1 MNTKRF
7 TVDNDGI
14 KIQGIAYLPAN
25 STDPNQVKKS
35 PAIIMSHG
43 YLSNLHNFEYFA
55 TQFAMIGYNVF
66 TFNFC
71 CGSDETDPELMSDG
85 TTTNLCIEGEISDL
99 LAVYNYVSTRDYV
112 KSDEIILWGESQGAF
127 VSGLSAARL
136 QEKISKLVMI
146 FPAVCIPDHA
156 RRGTLGGANYDPKN
170 PPELIYTE
178 RAMLSKVFVDDVKDM
193 DAYSE
198 LAKYKGETLLIQ
210 GTCDSIVVPEYQYI
224 VKKEFDMT
232 DNIENENAQITNA
245 NHRLKLQMVRGMDH
259 YTGGEH
265 KEALKDSIRYFI
277 EGKEEIFSFRIIV
290 TNVVVTDDSGSIL
303 SQDVHF
309 TGYCESD
316 LFTGAI
322 IQGVDHQKYI
332 QNIKNNNQNSNCN
345 KINIQELT
353 HTEKIINQEPT
364 DKVELNIQELTDTV
378 EPDNKNESASCIEM
392 RAEYTFSGVDADGN
406 PCKLNVCNIKR
417 DGEWRPTIKTDSK
430 ALSWINDAKLY
441 AIVEP
446 GTKGPTI
453 RIYKGSL

>member
-1 MNTKRF
+1 M
-7 TVDNDGI
+7 

-25 STDPNQVKKS
+25 STAPNQVKKS

-99 LAVYNYVSTRDYV
+99 IAVYNYVSTRDYV
-112 KSDEIILWGESQGAF
+112 KSGEIILWGESQGAF

-224 VKKEFDMT
+224 VKKEFDLT
-232 DNIENENAQITNA
+232 DSIENENAQITNS

-332 QNIKNNNQNSNCN
+332 HNIKNNNQNSNCN

-378 EPDNKNESASCIEM
+378 EPDNKNESATCIEM
-392 RAEYTFSGVDADGN
+392 RAEYTFSGVDADGK
-406 PCKLNVCNIKR
+406 PCKLDVCNIKR

-453 RIYKGSL
+453 RIYKEPL

>member
-7 TVDNDGI
+7 TVDNDGM

-25 STDPNQVKKS
+25 STAPNQVKKS

-99 LAVYNYVSTRDYV
+99 IAVYNYVSTRDYV
-112 KSDEIILWGESQGAF
+112 KSGEIILWGESQGAF
-127 VSGLSAARL
+127 VSGLTAARL

-156 RRGTLGGANYDPKN
+156 RRGTLGGASYDPKN

-224 VKKEFDMT
+224 VKKEFDLT
-232 DNIENENAQITNA
+232 DNKENENAQTTNS

-322 IQGVDHQKYI
+322 IQGVDHQKYL
-332 QNIKNNNQNSNCN
+332 KNNNQNETAN
-345 KINIQELT
+345 
-353 HTEKIINQEPT
+353 
-364 DKVELNIQELTDTV
+364 
-378 EPDNKNESASCIEM
+378 CIEM
-392 RAEYTFSGVDADGN
+392 RAEYTFSGVDADGK

-453 RIYKGSL
+453 RIYKDPR

>member
-7 TVDNDGI
+7 TVDNDGM

-25 STDPNQVKKS
+25 STDPDQVKKS

-99 LAVYNYVSTRDYV
+99 ITVYNYVSTRDYV
-112 KSDEIILWGESQGAF
+112 KNDEIILWGESQGAF

-156 RRGTLGGANYDPKN
+156 RRGTLGGASYDPKN

-224 VKKEFDMT
+224 VKKEFDLT
-232 DNIENENAQITNA
+232 DNKENENAQITNA
-245 NHRLKLQMVRGMDH
+245 NHRLKLMMVRGMDH

-265 KEALKDSIRYFI
+265 REALKDSIRYFI

-322 IQGVDHQKYI
+322 IQGVDHQKYL
-332 QNIKNNNQNSNCN
+332 KNNNQN
-345 KINIQELT
+345 ET
-353 HTEKIINQEPT
+353 
-364 DKVELNIQELTDTV
+364 
-378 EPDNKNESASCIEM
+378 ASCIEM
-392 RAEYTFSGVDADGN
+392 RAEYTFSGVDADGK
-406 PCKLNVCNIKR
+406 PCKLDVCNIKR

-430 ALSWINDAKLY
+430 ALSWINDARLY

-453 RIYKGSL
+453 RIYKGPR

>member
-1 MNTKRF
+1 MNTKRS
-7 TVDNDGI
+7 TVDNEGR

-25 STDPNQVKKS
+25 STAPDQVKKS

-99 LAVYNYVSTRDYV
+99 IAVYNYVSTRDYV
-112 KSDEIILWGESQGAF
+112 KSDEIILLGESQGAF

-156 RRGTLGGANYDPKN
+156 RRGTLGGASYDPKN

-224 VKKEFDMT
+224 VKKEFDLT
-232 DNIENENAQITNA
+232 DNIENENAQITNS

-378 EPDNKNESASCIEM
+378 EPDNKNESATCIEM
-392 RAEYTFSGVDADGN
+392 RAEYTFSGVDADGK

-430 ALSWINDAKLY
+430 ALSWINDARLY

-453 RIYKGSL
+453 RIYKEPL

>member
-7 TVDNDGI
+7 TVDNDGM

-25 STDPNQVKKS
+25 STAPNQVKKS

-71 CGSDETDPELMSDG
+71 CGSDETDTELMSDG

-99 LAVYNYVSTRDYV
+99 ITVYNYVSTRDYV
-112 KSDEIILWGESQGAF
+112 KNDEIILWGESQGAF
-127 VSGLSAARL
+127 ISGLSAARL

-224 VKKEFDMT
+224 VKKEFDLT

-245 NHRLKLQMVRGMDH
+245 NHRLKFQMVRGMDH

-322 IQGVDHQKYI
+322 IQGVDHQKYL
-332 QNIKNNNQNSNCN
+332 KNNNQNETAN
-345 KINIQELT
+345 
-353 HTEKIINQEPT
+353 
-364 DKVELNIQELTDTV
+364 
-378 EPDNKNESASCIEM
+378 CIEM
-392 RAEYTFSGVDADGN
+392 RAEYTFSGVDADGK

-430 ALSWINDAKLY
+430 TLSWINDSKLY

-453 RIYKGSL
+453 RIYKEPL

>member
-7 TVDNDGI
+7 TVDNDGM

-25 STDPNQVKKS
+25 STDPAQVKKS

-99 LAVYNYVSTRDYV
+99 IAVYNYVSTRDYV

-127 VSGLSAARL
+127 VSGLTAARL

-156 RRGTLGGANYDPKN
+156 RRGTLGGASYDPKN

-224 VKKEFDMT
+224 VKKEFDLT

-245 NHRLKLQMVRGMDH
+245 NHRLKFQMVRGMDH

-322 IQGVDHQKYI
+322 IQGVDHQKYL
-332 QNIKNNNQNSNCN
+332 KNNNQNETAN
-345 KINIQELT
+345 
-353 HTEKIINQEPT
+353 
-364 DKVELNIQELTDTV
+364 
-378 EPDNKNESASCIEM
+378 CIEM
-392 RAEYTFSGVDADGN
+392 RAEYTFSGVDADGK

-453 RIYKGSL
+453 RIYKDPR

>member
-1 MNTKRF
+1 MCNANHFTDNEDGMNTNHLTDSKNGIKTNRF
-7 TVDNDGI
+7 TVNKDGM
-14 KIQGIAYLPAN
+14 KIQGIAYLCN
-25 STDPNQVKKS
+25 STNSADNSTESNEVKKS

-43 YLSNLHNFEYFA
+43 YLSSLSNFEYFA
-55 TQFAMIGYNVF
+55 TQFAALGYNVF

-71 CGSDETDPELMSDG
+71 CGSDETNPELLSDG
-85 TTTNLCIEGEISDL
+85 KTTELCIEGEINDL
-99 LAVYNYVSTRDYV
+99 IKVYEYVASLDYV

-127 VSGLSAARL
+127 VSGLTAARL
-136 QEKISKLVMI
+136 QEKISRLVMI

-178 RAMLSKVFVDDVKDM
+178 RAMLSKTFVDDVKDM

-210 GTCDSIVVPEYQYI
+210 GTSDSIVVPEYQYI
-224 VKKEFDMT
+224 VKNEFDIT
-232 DNIENENAQITNA
+232 DAKTNESCA
-245 NHRLKLQMVRGMDH
+245 NHRLKLMMVRGMDH

-265 KEALKDSIRYFI
+265 KEALKDSIRYFL

-290 TNVVVTDDSGSIL
+290 TNVVVTDSSDSVL

-309 TGYCESD
+309 TGYCESE

-322 IQGVDHQKYI
+322 IEGVDHQKY
-332 QNIKNNNQNSNCN
+332 
-345 KINIQELT
+345 T
-353 HTEKIINQEPT
+353 G
-364 DKVELNIQELTDTV
+364 DT
-378 EPDNKNESASCIEM
+378 CIEM
-392 RAEYTFSGVDADGN
+392 RAEYTFAGVDSDN
-406 PCKLNVCNIKR
+406 TPCVLNVCNIKR
-417 DGEWRPTIKTDSK
+417 DGEWRPTIRTDSK

-453 RIYKGSL
+453 RIYKGRQ

>member
-1 MNTKRF
+1 MMNTKRF
-7 TVDNDGI
+7 TVDNDGM

-71 CGSDETDPELMSDG
+71 CGSDETDTELMSDG

-99 LAVYNYVSTRDYV
+99 IAVYNYVSTRDYV
-112 KSDEIILWGESQGAF
+112 KSDEIILLGESQGAF

-136 QEKISKLVMI
+136 QEKISKLIMI

-156 RRGTLGGANYDPKN
+156 RRGTLAGASYDPKN

-198 LAKYKGETLLIQ
+198 LAKYKGATLLIQ

-224 VKKEFDMT
+224 VKKEFDLT
-232 DNIENENAQITNA
+232 DNKENENAQITNA
-245 NHRLKLQMVRGMDH
+245 NHRLKLMMVRGMDH

-277 EGKEEIFSFRIIV
+277 EGKEELFSFRIIV

-322 IQGVDHQKYI
+322 IQGVDHQKYL
-332 QNIKNNNQNSNCN
+332 KNNNQN
-345 KINIQELT
+345 ET
-353 HTEKIINQEPT
+353 
-364 DKVELNIQELTDTV
+364 
-378 EPDNKNESASCIEM
+378 ASCIEM
-392 RAEYTFSGVDADGN
+392 RAEYTFSGVDADGK
-406 PCKLNVCNIKR
+406 PCKLDVCNIKR

-453 RIYKGSL
+453 RIYKEPL

>member
-7 TVDNDGI
+7 TVDNDGM

-127 VSGLSAARL
+127 VSGLTAARL

-156 RRGTLGGANYDPKN
+156 RRGTLGGASYDPKN

-322 IQGVDHQKYI
+322 IQGVDHQKYAE
-332 QNIKNNNQNSNCN
+332 NNNQN
-345 KINIQELT
+345 ET
-353 HTEKIINQEPT
+353 
-364 DKVELNIQELTDTV
+364 
-378 EPDNKNESASCIEM
+378 ASCIEM

>member
-7 TVDNDGI
+7 TVDNDGM

-25 STDPNQVKKS
+25 STAPNQVKKS

-99 LAVYNYVSTRDYV
+99 ITVYNYVSTRDYV
-112 KSDEIILWGESQGAF
+112 KNDEIILWGESQGAF

-156 RRGTLGGANYDPKN
+156 RRGTLGGASYDPKN

-198 LAKYKGETLLIQ
+198 LAKYKGATLLIQ

-232 DNIENENAQITNA
+232 DNIENENAQITN
-245 NHRLKLQMVRGMDH
+245 
-259 YTGGEH
+259 
-265 KEALKDSIRYFI
+265 
-277 EGKEEIFSFRIIV
+277 
-290 TNVVVTDDSGSIL
+290 
-303 SQDVHF
+303 
-309 TGYCESD
+309 
-316 LFTGAI
+316 
-322 IQGVDHQKYI
+322 
-332 QNIKNNNQNSNCN
+332 
-345 KINIQELT
+345 
-353 HTEKIINQEPT
+353 
-364 DKVELNIQELTDTV
+364 
-378 EPDNKNESASCIEM
+378 
-392 RAEYTFSGVDADGN
+392 
-406 PCKLNVCNIKR
+406 
-417 DGEWRPTIKTDSK
+417 
-430 ALSWINDAKLY
+430 
-441 AIVEP
+441 
-446 GTKGPTI
+446 
-453 RIYKGSL
+453 

>member
-7 TVDNDGI
+7 TVDNDGM

-25 STDPNQVKKS
+25 STDPAQVKKS

-99 LAVYNYVSTRDYV
+99 ITVYNYVSTRDYV

-198 LAKYKGETLLIQ
+198 LAKYKGATLLIQ

-224 VKKEFDMT
+224 VKKEFDLT
-232 DNIENENAQITNA
+232 DNIENENTQITNA

-316 LFTGAI
+316 LFIGAI
-322 IQGVDHQKYI
+322 IQGVDHQKYL
-332 QNIKNNNQNSNCN
+332 KNNNQN
-345 KINIQELT
+345 ET
-353 HTEKIINQEPT
+353 
-364 DKVELNIQELTDTV
+364 
-378 EPDNKNESASCIEM
+378 ASCIEM
-392 RAEYTFSGVDADGN
+392 RAEYTFSGVDADGK

-453 RIYKGSL
+453 RIYKDAH

>member
-1 MNTKRF
+1 MCNANHFTDSVDGINTNRF
-7 TVDNDGI
+7 TVNKNGM
-14 KIQGIAYLPAN
+14 KIQGIAYLCN
-25 STDPNQVKKS
+25 STNSADNSTESDEVNKR

-43 YLSNLHNFEYFA
+43 YLSSLSNFEYFA
-55 TQFAMIGYNVF
+55 TQFAALGYNVF

-71 CGSDETDPELMSDG
+71 CGSDETNPELMSDG
-85 TTTNLCIEGEISDL
+85 RTTELCIEGEINDL
-99 LAVYNYVSTRDYV
+99 IKVYEYVTSLDYV

-127 VSGLSAARL
+127 VSGLTAARL
-136 QEKISKLVMI
+136 QEKIRKLVMI

-178 RAMLSKVFVDDVKDM
+178 RAMLSKTFVDDVKDM

-210 GTCDSIVVPEYQYI
+210 GTSDSIVVPEYQYI
-224 VKKEFDMT
+224 VKNEFDIT
-232 DNIENENAQITNA
+232 DAKTNESGA
-245 NHRLKLQMVRGMDH
+245 NHRLKLMMVRGMDH

-265 KEALKDSIRYFI
+265 KEALKDAVRYFL
-277 EGKEEIFSFRIIV
+277 EGKEEIFSFRIII
-290 TNVVVTDDSGSIL
+290 TNVVVTDNSGSIL

-309 TGYCESD
+309 TGYCESE

-322 IQGVDHQKYI
+322 IEGVDHQKY
-332 QNIKNNNQNSNCN
+332 
-345 KINIQELT
+345 T
-353 HTEKIINQEPT
+353 G
-364 DKVELNIQELTDTV
+364 DT
-378 EPDNKNESASCIEM
+378 CIEM
-392 RAEYTFSGVDADGN
+392 RAEYTFAGVDSDGA
-406 PCKLNVCNIKR
+406 PCVLNVCNIKR
-417 DGEWRPTIKTDSK
+417 DGEWRPTIRTDSK

-453 RIYKGSL
+453 RIYKGRQ

>member
-7 TVDNDGI
+7 TVDNDGM

-99 LAVYNYVSTRDYV
+99 IAVYNYVSTRDYV
-112 KSDEIILWGESQGAF
+112 KSDEIILLGESQGAF

-224 VKKEFDMT
+224 VKKEFDLT
-232 DNIENENAQITNA
+232 DNKENENAQITNA
-245 NHRLKLQMVRGMDH
+245 NHRLKLMMVRGMDH

-322 IQGVDHQKYI
+322 IQGVDHQKYL
-332 QNIKNNNQNSNCN
+332 KNNNQN
-345 KINIQELT
+345 ET
-353 HTEKIINQEPT
+353 
-364 DKVELNIQELTDTV
+364 
-378 EPDNKNESASCIEM
+378 ASCIEM
-392 RAEYTFSGVDADGN
+392 RAEYTFSGVDADGK
-406 PCKLNVCNIKR
+406 PCKLDVCNIKR

-453 RIYKGSL
+453 RIYKEPL

>member
-7 TVDNDGI
+7 TVDNDGM

-25 STDPNQVKKS
+25 STAPNQVKKS

-99 LAVYNYVSTRDYV
+99 IAVYNYVSTRDYV
-112 KSDEIILWGESQGAF
+112 KSGEIILWGESQGAF
-127 VSGLSAARL
+127 VSGLTAARL

-224 VKKEFDMT
+224 VKKEFDLT

-245 NHRLKLQMVRGMDH
+245 NHRLKFQMVRGMDH

-322 IQGVDHQKYI
+322 IQGVDHQKYL
-332 QNIKNNNQNSNCN
+332 KNNNQN
-345 KINIQELT
+345 ET
-353 HTEKIINQEPT
+353 
-364 DKVELNIQELTDTV
+364 
-378 EPDNKNESASCIEM
+378 ASCIEM
-392 RAEYTFSGVDADGN
+392 RAEYTFSGVDADGK
-406 PCKLNVCNIKR
+406 PCKLDVCNIKR

-453 RIYKGSL
+453 RIYKGPL

>member
-1 MNTKRF
+1 M
-7 TVDNDGI
+7 

-25 STDPNQVKKS
+25 STAPDQVKKS

-99 LAVYNYVSTRDYV
+99 IAVYNYVSTRDYV
-112 KSDEIILWGESQGAF
+112 KSGEIILWGESQGAF
-127 VSGLSAARL
+127 VSGLTAARL

-156 RRGTLGGANYDPKN
+156 RRGTLGGASYDPKN

-224 VKKEFDMT
+224 VKKEFDLT

-245 NHRLKLQMVRGMDH
+245 NHRLKFQMVRGMDH

-378 EPDNKNESASCIEM
+378 EPDNKNESATCIEM
-392 RAEYTFSGVDADGN
+392 RAEYTFSGVDADGK
-406 PCKLNVCNIKR
+406 PCKLDVCNIKR

-453 RIYKGSL
+453 RIYKEPL

>member
-7 TVDNDGI
+7 TVDNDGM

-25 STDPNQVKKS
+25 STDPAQVKKS

-99 LAVYNYVSTRDYV
+99 IAVYNYVSTRDYV
-112 KSDEIILWGESQGAF
+112 KSGEIILWGESQGAF
-127 VSGLSAARL
+127 VSGLTAARL

-156 RRGTLGGANYDPKN
+156 RRGTLGGASYDPKN

-224 VKKEFDMT
+224 VKKEFDLT

-245 NHRLKLQMVRGMDH
+245 NHRLKFQMVRGMDH

-322 IQGVDHQKYI
+322 IQGVDHQKYL
-332 QNIKNNNQNSNCN
+332 KNNNQNETAN
-345 KINIQELT
+345 
-353 HTEKIINQEPT
+353 
-364 DKVELNIQELTDTV
+364 
-378 EPDNKNESASCIEM
+378 CIEM
-392 RAEYTFSGVDADGN
+392 RAEYTFSGVDADGK

-453 RIYKGSL
+453 RIYKDAH

>member
-7 TVDNDGI
+7 TVDNDGM

-25 STDPNQVKKS
+25 STAPNQVKKS

-71 CGSDETDPELMSDG
+71 CGSDETDSELMSDG

-99 LAVYNYVSTRDYV
+99 ITVYNYVSTRDYV

-136 QEKISKLVMI
+136 QEKVSKLIMI

-156 RRGTLGGANYDPKN
+156 RRGTLGGASYDPKN

-224 VKKEFDMT
+224 VKKEFDLT
-232 DNIENENAQITNA
+232 DNKENENAQITNS
-245 NHRLKLQMVRGMDH
+245 NHRLKLIMVRGMDH

-322 IQGVDHQKYI
+322 IQGVDHQKYL
-332 QNIKNNNQNSNCN
+332 KNNNQN
-345 KINIQELT
+345 
-353 HTEKIINQEPT
+353 
-364 DKVELNIQELTDTV
+364 
-378 EPDNKNESASCIEM
+378 ESAICIEM
-392 RAEYTFSGVDADGN
+392 CAEYTFSGVDADGK
-406 PCKLNVCNIKR
+406 PCKLDVCNIKR

-453 RIYKGSL
+453 RIYKGPL

>member
-7 TVDNDGI
+7 TVDNDGM

-25 STDPNQVKKS
+25 STDPNQVKRS

-99 LAVYNYVSTRDYV
+99 IAVYNYVSTRDYV

-127 VSGLSAARL
+127 VSGLTAARL

-156 RRGTLGGANYDPKN
+156 RRGTLAGASYDPKN

-178 RAMLSKVFVDDVKDM
+178 RAMLSKVFVDDVIDM

-224 VKKEFDMT
+224 VKKEFDLT
-232 DNIENENAQITNA
+232 DNKENENAQITNA

-322 IQGVDHQKYI
+322 IQGVDHQKYL
-332 QNIKNNNQNSNCN
+332 KNNNQN
-345 KINIQELT
+345 ET
-353 HTEKIINQEPT
+353 AT
-364 DKVELNIQELTDTV
+364 
-378 EPDNKNESASCIEM
+378 CIEM
-392 RAEYTFSGVDADGN
+392 RAEYTFSGVDADGK

-446 GTKGPTI
+446 GTNGPTI
-453 RIYKGSL
+453 RIYKDAR

>member
-1 MNTKRF
+1 M
-7 TVDNDGI
+7 

-99 LAVYNYVSTRDYV
+99 IAVYNYVSTRDYV

-156 RRGTLGGANYDPKN
+156 RRGTLGGASYDPKN

-198 LAKYKGETLLIQ
+198 LAKYKGATLLIQ

-224 VKKEFDMT
+224 VKKEFDLT
-232 DNIENENAQITNA
+232 DNKENENAQTTNS

-322 IQGVDHQKYI
+322 IQGVDHQKYL
-332 QNIKNNNQNSNCN
+332 KNNNQNETAN
-345 KINIQELT
+345 
-353 HTEKIINQEPT
+353 
-364 DKVELNIQELTDTV
+364 
-378 EPDNKNESASCIEM
+378 CIEM
-392 RAEYTFSGVDADGN
+392 RAEYTFSGVDADGK

-453 RIYKGSL
+453 RIYKEPL

>member
-1 MNTKRF
+1 MMNTKRF
-7 TVDNDGI
+7 TVDNDGM

-25 STDPNQVKKS
+25 STDPAQVKKS

-55 TQFAMIGYNVF
+55 TQFAMIGYHVF

-99 LAVYNYVSTRDYV
+99 ITVYNYVSTRDYV
-112 KSDEIILWGESQGAF
+112 KSDDIILWGESQGAF

-156 RRGTLGGANYDPKN
+156 RRGTLGGASYDPKN

-178 RAMLSKVFVDDVKDM
+178 RAMLSKVFVDDVIDM

-224 VKKEFDMT
+224 VKKEFDLT
-232 DNIENENAQITNA
+232 DNKENENAQITNS

-322 IQGVDHQKYI
+322 IQGVDHQKYL
-332 QNIKNNNQNSNCN
+332 KNNN
-345 KINIQELT
+345 
-353 HTEKIINQEPT
+353 
-364 DKVELNIQELTDTV
+364 
-378 EPDNKNESASCIEM
+378 KNETASCIEM
-392 RAEYTFSGVDADGN
+392 RAEYTFSGVDADGK

-453 RIYKGSL
+453 RIYKEPL

>member
-7 TVDNDGI
+7 TVDNDGM

-25 STDPNQVKKS
+25 STAPNQVKKS

-99 LAVYNYVSTRDYV
+99 IAVYNYVSTRDYV

-127 VSGLSAARL
+127 VSGLTAARL

-224 VKKEFDMT
+224 VKKEFDLT
-232 DNIENENAQITNA
+232 DNKENENAQITNA
-245 NHRLKLQMVRGMDH
+245 NHRLKFQMVRGMDH

-322 IQGVDHQKYI
+322 IQGVDHQKYL
-332 QNIKNNNQNSNCN
+332 KNNNQNETAN
-345 KINIQELT
+345 
-353 HTEKIINQEPT
+353 
-364 DKVELNIQELTDTV
+364 
-378 EPDNKNESASCIEM
+378 CIEM
-392 RAEYTFSGVDADGN
+392 RAEYTFSGVDADGK
-406 PCKLNVCNIKR
+406 PCKLDVCNIKR

-453 RIYKGSL
+453 RIYKDPR

>member
-7 TVDNDGI
+7 TVDNDGM

-25 STDPNQVKKS
+25 STDPAQVKKS

-99 LAVYNYVSTRDYV
+99 IAVYNYVSTRDYV
-112 KSDEIILWGESQGAF
+112 KSDEIILLGESQGAF

-156 RRGTLGGANYDPKN
+156 RRGTLGGASYDPKN

-224 VKKEFDMT
+224 VKKEFDLT
-232 DNIENENAQITNA
+232 DNIENENVQITNS
-245 NHRLKLQMVRGMDH
+245 NHRLKLMMVRGMDH

-322 IQGVDHQKYI
+322 IQGVDHQKYL
-332 QNIKNNNQNSNCN
+332 KNNNQN
-345 KINIQELT
+345 ET
-353 HTEKIINQEPT
+353 
-364 DKVELNIQELTDTV
+364 
-378 EPDNKNESASCIEM
+378 ASCIEM
-392 RAEYTFSGVDADGN
+392 RAEYTLSGVDTDGK
-406 PCKLNVCNIKR
+406 PCKLDVCNIKR

-453 RIYKGSL
+453 RIYKGPL

>member
-7 TVDNDGI
+7 TVDNDGM

-71 CGSDETDPELMSDG
+71 CGSDETDTELMSDG

-99 LAVYNYVSTRDYV
+99 IAVYNYVSTRDYV

-127 VSGLSAARL
+127 VSGLTAARL

-156 RRGTLGGANYDPKN
+156 RRGTLGGASYDPKN

-224 VKKEFDMT
+224 VKKEFDLT
-232 DNIENENAQITNA
+232 DNIENENTQITNA

-378 EPDNKNESASCIEM
+378 EPDNKNETANCIEM
-392 RAEYTFSGVDADGN
+392 RAEYTFSGVDADGK

-453 RIYKGSL
+453 RIYKVPI

>member
-7 TVDNDGI
+7 TVDNDGM

-25 STDPNQVKKS
+25 STAPNQVKKS

-99 LAVYNYVSTRDYV
+99 IAVYNYVSTRDYV
-112 KSDEIILWGESQGAF
+112 KSDEIILLGESQGAF

-224 VKKEFDMT
+224 VKKEFDLT
-232 DNIENENAQITNA
+232 DNIENENAQITNS

-322 IQGVDHQKYI
+322 IQGVDHQKYL
-332 QNIKNNNQNSNCN
+332 KNNNQN
-345 KINIQELT
+345 ET
-353 HTEKIINQEPT
+353 
-364 DKVELNIQELTDTV
+364 
-378 EPDNKNESASCIEM
+378 ASCIEM
-392 RAEYTFSGVDADGN
+392 RAEYTFSGVDADGK

-453 RIYKGSL
+453 RIYKDAH

>member
-7 TVDNDGI
+7 TVDNDGM

-25 STDPNQVKKS
+25 STAPNQVKKS

-71 CGSDETDPELMSDG
+71 CGSDETDTELMSDG

-99 LAVYNYVSTRDYV
+99 IAVYNYVSTRDYV
-112 KSDEIILWGESQGAF
+112 KSGEIILWGESQGAF
-127 VSGLSAARL
+127 VSGLTAARL

-198 LAKYKGETLLIQ
+198 LAKYKGATLLIQ

-224 VKKEFDMT
+224 VKKEFDLT
-232 DNIENENAQITNA
+232 DSIENENAQITNS

-322 IQGVDHQKYI
+322 IQGVDHQKYL
-332 QNIKNNNQNSNCN
+332 KNNNQNETAN
-345 KINIQELT
+345 
-353 HTEKIINQEPT
+353 
-364 DKVELNIQELTDTV
+364 
-378 EPDNKNESASCIEM
+378 CIEM
-392 RAEYTFSGVDADGN
+392 RAEYTFSGVDADGK

-453 RIYKGSL
+453 RIYKDPR

>member
-7 TVDNDGI
+7 TVDNDGM

-25 STDPNQVKKS
+25 STAPAQVKKS

-71 CGSDETDPELMSDG
+71 CGSDETDTELMSDG

-99 LAVYNYVSTRDYV
+99 ITVYNYVSTRDYV
-112 KSDEIILWGESQGAF
+112 KNDEIILWGESQGAF
-127 VSGLSAARL
+127 ISGLSAARL

-156 RRGTLGGANYDPKN
+156 RRGTLGGASYDPKN

-198 LAKYKGETLLIQ
+198 LAKYKGATLLIQ

-224 VKKEFDMT
+224 VKKEFDLT
-232 DNIENENAQITNA
+232 DNKENENAQTTNS

-322 IQGVDHQKYI
+322 IQGVDHQKYL
-332 QNIKNNNQNSNCN
+332 KNNNQNETAN
-345 KINIQELT
+345 
-353 HTEKIINQEPT
+353 
-364 DKVELNIQELTDTV
+364 
-378 EPDNKNESASCIEM
+378 CIEM
-392 RAEYTFSGVDADGN
+392 RAEYTFSGVDADGK

-453 RIYKGSL
+453 RIYKDPR

>member
-1 MNTKRF
+1 MMITKRF
-7 TVDNDGI
+7 TVDNDGM

-25 STDPNQVKKS
+25 STAPNQVKRS

-85 TTTNLCIEGEISDL
+85 TTTNLCIECEISDL
-99 LAVYNYVSTRDYV
+99 ITVYNYVSTRDYV

-156 RRGTLGGANYDPKN
+156 RRGTLGGASYDPKN

-198 LAKYKGETLLIQ
+198 LAKYKGATLLIQ

-224 VKKEFDMT
+224 VKKEFDLT

-265 KEALKDSIRYFI
+265 KEALKDSIRY
-277 EGKEEIFSFRIIV
+277 
-290 TNVVVTDDSGSIL
+290 SI
-303 SQDVHF
+303 
-309 TGYCESD
+309 
-316 LFTGAI
+316 
-322 IQGVDHQKYI
+322 
-332 QNIKNNNQNSNCN
+332 
-345 KINIQELT
+345 
-353 HTEKIINQEPT
+353 
-364 DKVELNIQELTDTV
+364 
-378 EPDNKNESASCIEM
+378 
-392 RAEYTFSGVDADGN
+392 
-406 PCKLNVCNIKR
+406 
-417 DGEWRPTIKTDSK
+417 
-430 ALSWINDAKLY
+430 
-441 AIVEP
+441 
-446 GTKGPTI
+446 
-453 RIYKGSL
+453 

>member
-7 TVDNDGI
+7 TVDNDGM

-25 STDPNQVKKS
+25 STDPAQVKKS

-99 LAVYNYVSTRDYV
+99 IAVYNYVSTRDYV
-112 KSDEIILWGESQGAF
+112 KSGEIILWGESQGAF
-127 VSGLSAARL
+127 VSGLTAARL

-156 RRGTLGGANYDPKN
+156 RRGTLGGASYDPKN

-224 VKKEFDMT
+224 VKKEFDLT
-232 DNIENENAQITNA
+232 DNKENENAQTTNS

-322 IQGVDHQKYI
+322 IQGVDHQKYL
-332 QNIKNNNQNSNCN
+332 KNNNQNETAN
-345 KINIQELT
+345 
-353 HTEKIINQEPT
+353 
-364 DKVELNIQELTDTV
+364 
-378 EPDNKNESASCIEM
+378 CIEM
-392 RAEYTFSGVDADGN
+392 RAEYTFSGVDADGK

-453 RIYKGSL
+453 RIYKDPR

>member
-7 TVDNDGI
+7 TVDNDGM

-25 STDPNQVKKS
+25 STAPDQVKKS

-71 CGSDETDPELMSDG
+71 CGSDETDTELMSDG

-99 LAVYNYVSTRDYV
+99 IAVYNYVSTRDYV
-112 KSDEIILWGESQGAF
+112 KRDEIILLGESQGAF
-127 VSGLSAARL
+127 VSGLTAARL

-156 RRGTLGGANYDPKN
+156 RRGTLGGASYDPKN

-198 LAKYKGETLLIQ
+198 LAKYKGATLLIQ

-224 VKKEFDMT
+224 VKKEFDLT
-232 DNIENENAQITNA
+232 DNIENENAQITNS

-322 IQGVDHQKYI
+322 IHGVDHQKYL
-332 QNIKNNNQNSNCN
+332 KNNNQN
-345 KINIQELT
+345 
-353 HTEKIINQEPT
+353 
-364 DKVELNIQELTDTV
+364 
-378 EPDNKNESASCIEM
+378 ESATCIEM
-392 RAEYTFSGVDADGN
+392 RAEYTFSGVDADGK

-453 RIYKGSL
+453 RIYKEPL

>member
-7 TVDNDGI
+7 TVDNDGM

-25 STDPNQVKKS
+25 STAPNQVKKS

-99 LAVYNYVSTRDYV
+99 IAVYNYVSTCDYV

-156 RRGTLGGANYDPKN
+156 RRGTLGGASYDPKN

-198 LAKYKGETLLIQ
+198 LAKYKGATLLIQ

-232 DNIENENAQITNA
+232 DNKENENAQITNS
-245 NHRLKLQMVRGMDH
+245 NHRLKLMMVRGMDH

-345 KINIQELT
+345 TINIQELT

-378 EPDNKNESASCIEM
+378 EPDNKNESETCIEM
-392 RAEYTFSGVDADGN
+392 RAEYTFSGVDADGK
-406 PCKLNVCNIKR
+406 PCKLNICNIKR
-417 DGEWRPTIKTDSK
+417 DGEWRPTINTDSK
-430 ALSWINDAKLY
+430 ALSWINDARLY

-453 RIYKGSL
+453 RIYKDAR

>member
-1 MNTKRF
+1 MYTKRF
-7 TVDNDGI
+7 TVDNDGM

-25 STDPNQVKKS
+25 STAPNQVKKS

-99 LAVYNYVSTRDYV
+99 ITVYNYVSTRDYV
-112 KSDEIILWGESQGAF
+112 KSDEIILLGESQGAF
-127 VSGLSAARL
+127 VSGLTAARL
-136 QEKISKLVMI
+136 QEKISKLIMI

-224 VKKEFDMT
+224 VKKEFDLT
-232 DNIENENAQITNA
+232 DNIENENAQITNS

-322 IQGVDHQKYI
+322 IHGVDHQKYV
-332 QNIKNNNQNSNCN
+332 KNNNQN
-345 KINIQELT
+345 ET
-353 HTEKIINQEPT
+353 
-364 DKVELNIQELTDTV
+364 
-378 EPDNKNESASCIEM
+378 ASCIEM
-392 RAEYTFSGVDADGN
+392 RAEYTFSGVDADGK

-453 RIYKGSL
+453 RIYKDAH

>member
-1 MNTKRF
+1 MMNTKRF
-7 TVDNDGI
+7 TVDNDGM

-25 STDPNQVKKS
+25 STAPNQVKKS

-85 TTTNLCIEGEISDL
+85 TTTDLCIEGEISDL
-99 LAVYNYVSTRDYV
+99 IAVYNYVNTRDYV

-127 VSGLSAARL
+127 VSGLTAARL

-156 RRGTLGGANYDPKN
+156 RRGTLGGASYDPKN

-178 RAMLSKVFVDDVKDM
+178 RAMLSKIFVDDVKDM

-224 VKKEFDMT
+224 VKKEFDLT
-232 DNIENENAQITNA
+232 DNKENENAQITNS
-245 NHRLKLQMVRGMDH
+245 NHRLKLMMVRGMDH

-322 IQGVDHQKYI
+322 IQGVDHQKYL
-332 QNIKNNNQNSNCN
+332 KNNNQN
-345 KINIQELT
+345 
-353 HTEKIINQEPT
+353 
-364 DKVELNIQELTDTV
+364 
-378 EPDNKNESASCIEM
+378 ESATCIEM
-392 RAEYTFSGVDADGN
+392 RAEYTFSGVDADGK

-453 RIYKGSL
+453 RIYKDAH

>member
-7 TVDNDGI
+7 TVDNDGM

-25 STDPNQVKKS
+25 STATDQVKKS

-99 LAVYNYVSTRDYV
+99 IAVYNYVSTRDYV

-156 RRGTLGGANYDPKN
+156 RRGTLGGSSYDPKN

-198 LAKYKGETLLIQ
+198 LAKYKGATLLIQ

-224 VKKEFDMT
+224 VKKEFDLT
-232 DNIENENAQITNA
+232 DNIENENAQITNS

-332 QNIKNNNQNSNCN
+332 QNIKNNNQ
-345 KINIQELT
+345 
-353 HTEKIINQEPT
+353 EPT
-364 DKVELNIQELTDTV
+364 GKVELNIQELTDTV
-378 EPDNKNESASCIEM
+378 EPDNKNESATCIEM
-392 RAEYTFSGVDADGN
+392 RAEYTFSGVDADGK

-453 RIYKGSL
+453 RIYKEPL

>member
-7 TVDNDGI
+7 TVDNDGM

-99 LAVYNYVSTRDYV
+99 IAVYNYVSTRDYV
-112 KSDEIILWGESQGAF
+112 KSDEIILLGESQGAF

-224 VKKEFDMT
+224 VKKEFDLT
-232 DNIENENAQITNA
+232 DNKENENAQITNA
-245 NHRLKLQMVRGMDH
+245 NHRLKLMMVRGMDH

-277 EGKEEIFSFRIIV
+277 EGKEELFSFRIIV

-322 IQGVDHQKYI
+322 IQGVDHQKYL
-332 QNIKNNNQNSNCN
+332 KNNNQN
-345 KINIQELT
+345 ET
-353 HTEKIINQEPT
+353 
-364 DKVELNIQELTDTV
+364 
-378 EPDNKNESASCIEM
+378 ASCIEM
-392 RAEYTFSGVDADGN
+392 RAEYTFSGVDADGK
-406 PCKLNVCNIKR
+406 PCKLDVCNIKR

-453 RIYKGSL
+453 RIYKEPL

>member
-7 TVDNDGI
+7 TVDNDGM

-25 STDPNQVKKS
+25 STAPNQVKKS

-71 CGSDETDPELMSDG
+71 CGSDETDTELMSDG

-99 LAVYNYVSTRDYV
+99 ITVYNYVSTRDYV
-112 KSDEIILWGESQGAF
+112 KNDEIILWGESQGAF
-127 VSGLSAARL
+127 ISGLSAARL

-224 VKKEFDMT
+224 VKKEFDLT
-232 DNIENENAQITNA
+232 DSIENENAQITNA
-245 NHRLKLQMVRGMDH
+245 NHRLKFQMVRGMDH

-277 EGKEEIFSFRIIV
+277 EGKEELFSFRIIV

-309 TGYCESD
+309 TGYCESN

-322 IQGVDHQKYI
+322 VQGVDHQKYI

-364 DKVELNIQELTDTV
+364 DKAELNIQELTDTV
-378 EPDNKNESASCIEM
+378 EPDNKNESATCIEM
-392 RAEYTFSGVDADGN
+392 RAEYTLSGVDTDGK
-406 PCKLNVCNIKR
+406 PCKLDVCNIKR

-453 RIYKGSL
+453 RIYKDPR

>member
-1 MNTKRF
+1 MMITKRF
-7 TVDNDGI
+7 TVDNDGM
-14 KIQGIAYLPAN
+14 KIQGIAYLSAN
-25 STDPNQVKKS
+25 STDSNQVKKS

-99 LAVYNYVSTRDYV
+99 ITVYNYVSTRDYV

-127 VSGLSAARL
+127 VSGLTAARL

-156 RRGTLGGANYDPKN
+156 RRGTLAGASYDPKN
-170 PPELIYTE
+170 PPELICTE

-224 VKKEFDMT
+224 VKKEFDLT
-232 DNIENENAQITNA
+232 DNKENENAQITNA

-322 IQGVDHQKYI
+322 IQGVDHQKYL
-332 QNIKNNNQNSNCN
+332 KNNN
-345 KINIQELT
+345 
-353 HTEKIINQEPT
+353 
-364 DKVELNIQELTDTV
+364 
-378 EPDNKNESASCIEM
+378 KNETASCIEM
-392 RAEYTFSGVDADGN
+392 RAEYTFSGVDADGK

-453 RIYKGSL
+453 RIYKDPRSFA

>member
-7 TVDNDGI
+7 TVDNDGM

-25 STDPNQVKKS
+25 STAPNQVKKS

-71 CGSDETDPELMSDG
+71 CGSDETDTELMSDG

-99 LAVYNYVSTRDYV
+99 ITVYNYVSTRDYV
-112 KSDEIILWGESQGAF
+112 KNDEIILWGESQGAF
-127 VSGLSAARL
+127 ISGLSAARL

-224 VKKEFDMT
+224 VKKEFDLT
-232 DNIENENAQITNA
+232 DSIENENAQITNS

-322 IQGVDHQKYI
+322 IQGVDHQKYL
-332 QNIKNNNQNSNCN
+332 KNNNQN
-345 KINIQELT
+345 ET
-353 HTEKIINQEPT
+353 
-364 DKVELNIQELTDTV
+364 
-378 EPDNKNESASCIEM
+378 ASCIEM
-392 RAEYTFSGVDADGN
+392 RAEYTLSGVDTDGK
-406 PCKLNVCNIKR
+406 PCKLDVCNIKR

-453 RIYKGSL
+453 RIYKEPL

>member
-7 TVDNDGI
+7 TVDNDGM

-25 STDPNQVKKS
+25 STDPAQVKKS

-99 LAVYNYVSTRDYV
+99 IAVYNYVSTRDYV
-112 KSDEIILWGESQGAF
+112 KSGEIILWGESQGAF
-127 VSGLSAARL
+127 VSGLTAARL

-156 RRGTLGGANYDPKN
+156 RRGTLGGASYDPKN

-198 LAKYKGETLLIQ
+198 LAKYKGATLLIQ

-224 VKKEFDMT
+224 VKKEFDLT

-245 NHRLKLQMVRGMDH
+245 NHRLKFQMVRGMDH

-322 IQGVDHQKYI
+322 IQGVDHQKYL
-332 QNIKNNNQNSNCN
+332 KNNNQNETAN
-345 KINIQELT
+345 
-353 HTEKIINQEPT
+353 
-364 DKVELNIQELTDTV
+364 
-378 EPDNKNESASCIEM
+378 CIEM
-392 RAEYTFSGVDADGN
+392 RAEYTFSGVDADGK

-453 RIYKGSL
+453 RIYKDPR